1 MREESLQSNAQELE
15 LNRTLFEDCPSSAS
29 AVLET
34 RAWLE
39 GSYDLSPAFSLPV
52 PQPQRPTT
60 LPQRRHTLRLTA
72 CAHTGPLAYITLITC
87 FFLATSIPLEN
98 LLYPFISL
106 STSPSHHG
114 LV

>member
-39 GSYDLSPAFSLPV
+39 GSCYDNIRCARDKGLSS
-52 PQPQRPTT
+52 
-60 LPQRRHTLRLTA
+60 
-72 CAHTGPLAYITLITC
+72 
-87 FFLATSIPLEN
+87 SIQ
-98 LLYPFISL
+98 S
-106 STSPSHHG
+106 
-114 LV
+114 